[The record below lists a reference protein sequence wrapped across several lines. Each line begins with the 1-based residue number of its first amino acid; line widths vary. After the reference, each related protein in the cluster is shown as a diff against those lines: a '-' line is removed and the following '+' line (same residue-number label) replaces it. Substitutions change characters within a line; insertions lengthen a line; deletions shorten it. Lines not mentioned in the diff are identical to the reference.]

1 MQRIF
6 ILECFYSE
14 NRYYPIA
21 FTDYDMAI
29 DMLNKL
35 NKPVSHYHIL
45 QTTLSLIENN
55 IYFLTVGFGITID
68 NTKTYG
74 IGTKF
79 YPSEYHAKSNIDWY
93 NEDDYEP
100 GQVVILDNNNICFKD
115 IDGYYKYTV
124 HKIEINRER
133 FETDE

>member
-1 MQRIF
+1 MERIY

-14 NRYYPIA
+14 NRYYHIA

-35 NKPVSHYHIL
+35 NKPVSYYHIL
-45 QTTLSLIENN
+45 HTTLSLISDS
-55 IYFLTVGFGITID
+55 IYFITVGFGSTIN

-74 IGTKF
+74 IGKSF
-79 YPSEYHAKSNIDWY
+79 YPSEYHAKSNVDWY

-100 GQVVILDNNNICFKD
+100 GQVIILDNNNICFKD
-115 IDGYYKYTV
+115 TDGYYKYTI
-124 HKIEINRER
+124 HQIEINKER
-133 FETDE
+133 FS